1 MAKFARVVVPHCP
14 HHVVQRGMRR
24 LANVSL
30 QYVARR
36 VGMSP
41 ARISEIQMKIELG
54 NMSMKGVA
62 MLMDYELKDWP
73 VVLLSIYR

>member
-1 MAKFARVVVPHCP
+1 
-14 HHVVQRGMRR
+14 
-24 LANVSL
+24 
-30 QYVARR
+30 
-36 VGMSP
+36 MSP